1 MPIHSLAR
9 EVGVTGTEAARVLE
23 RIETLARFSELEG
36 GLTRIVF
43 SAEHRAAADSVCA
56 WMAEAGMDARLDAV
70 GNVVG
75 RYEGKTPGSPCL
87 MFGSHLDS
95 VRDGGKYDGPLG
107 VLAPLA
113 CIEALNQAGRRLPFA
128 IEVVGFADEEGVRF
142 QTALLGSRAIAGIFE
157 AETLDAV
164 DADGISVAQA
174 MRGFGLD
181 AAAIPSAARRAEELH
196 GYVEFHIEQ
205 GPVLE
210 DENLPVGV
218 VTAISGQTRMTAE
231 ITGSAGHA
239 GTVPMNLRRDAL
251 AGAAECV
258 AAVERICGGAPG
270 LVGTVGQ
277 LTVSP
282 GATNVIAG
290 GARLSLD
297 VRSPDDVERRCAVSD
312 VQEEM
317 ADIAARR
324 GLELAVATTFDVD
337 SCTCAPWLM
346 DQLGAA
352 IEAETLVIR
361 RLPSGAGHDGM
372 AMTAVTDIAMLFLR
386 CEGGIS
392 HNPAEAV
399 TESDVATGLRVLRRF
414 IDRFEPAQP

>member
-1 MPIHSLAR
+1 MP
-9 EVGVTGTEAARVLE
+9 VTEPDAARVLE

-36 GLTRIVF
+36 GLTRVAF
-43 SAEHRAAADSVCA
+43 SAEHRAAADAVRA
-56 WMAEAGMDARLDAV
+56 WMAEAGMDARLDAI

-75 RYEGKTPGSPCL
+75 RYEGEKPDSPCL

-107 VLAPLA
+107 VLGPLA
-113 CIEALNQAGRRLPFA
+113 CVETLSRAGRRLPFA
-128 IEVVGFADEEGVRF
+128 VEVVGFADEEGVRF

-157 AETLDAV
+157 AQVLEIV
-164 DADGISVAQA
+164 DAEGITVAQA
-174 MRGFGLD
+174 MRDFGLD
-181 AAAIPSAARRAEELH
+181 PADIPSAARRPEELH
-196 GYVEFHIEQ
+196 AYVEFHIEQ

-210 DENLPVGV
+210 DEGLPAGV

-231 ITGSAGHA
+231 ITGTAGHA

-251 AGAAECV
+251 TAAAECV
-258 AAVERICGGAPG
+258 VAVERICGGAPG

-277 LTVSP
+277 LSVSP
-282 GATNVIAG
+282 GASNVIAG
-290 GARLSLD
+290 GARFSLD
-297 VRSPDDVERRCAVSD
+297 VRSPEDAERRRVVAAVRK
-312 VQEEM
+312 EIAE
-317 ADIAARR
+317 IAARR

-337 SCTCAPWLM
+337 SCACAPWLM

-352 IEAETLVIR
+352 IEAEALAFR

-372 AMTAVTDIAMLFLR
+372 AMIALTAIAMLFLR

-399 TESDVATGLRVLRRF
+399 SASDVATGLRILQRF
-414 IDRFEPAQP
+414 IEHFEPARP